1 MSQPKLTVRNLRKV
15 FQVDEGFGK
24 YSSITAIDGVSLD
37 VRDGELITLI
47 GPSGCGKSTLLMIL
61 AGLYDKSAGEV
72 LLDGRPI
79 VGPGL
84 DRGVVFQEFA
94 LFPWLTVRNNICFGL
109 KMKGIPAAEH
119 DAIVK
124 RYLKMVKLEEFE
136 RIFPHR
142 LSGGMKQRV
151 GIARAL
157 AYAPELLLMDEP
169 FGALD
174 AQTRTSL
181 QKMLVDIWAET
192 RKTILFV
199 THSVREAVFLSD
211 RIVVLSRR
219 PSRVRTII
227 EVDLPRPR
235 QRLSQAFIRHEE
247 ELEEL
252 IAQEIGDHDSGTI
265 QSTFKELEENG

>member
-1 MSQPKLTVRNLRKV
+1 MAQPKLIVRNLAKV
-15 FQVDEGFGK
+15 FQIDEGFGR
-24 YSSITAIDGVSLD
+24 YSSIKAIDGVSLE
-37 VRDGELITLI
+37 VNEGELVTII

-61 AGLYDKSAGEV
+61 AGLYDKTSGEV
-72 LLDGRPI
+72 LLEGRP
-79 VGPGL
+79 VSGPGL

-109 KMKGIPAAEH
+109 KMKGIPSAEH
-119 DAIVK
+119 NGIVQ

-136 RIFPHR
+136 KIFPHR

-157 AYAPELLLMDEP
+157 AYSPELLLMDEP

-174 AQTRTSL
+174 AQTRSSL
-181 QKMLVDIWAET
+181 QQMLVDIWSET
-192 RKTILFV
+192 QKTILFV

-227 EVDLPRPR
+227 DVKLPRPR
-235 QRLSQAFIRHEE
+235 QRLSAAFIRHEE
-247 ELEEL
+247 ELEQIIAEEL
-252 IAQEIGDHDSGTI
+252 HDDIPQVAITA
-265 QSTFKELEENG
+265 

>member
-1 MSQPKLTVRNLRKV
+1 MSRSKLIVQNLGKT
-15 FQVDEGFGK
+15 FKVDEGFGRF
-24 YSSITAIDGVSLD
+24 SSINAIDNVSLE
-37 VRDGELITLI
+37 VREGELVTII

-61 AGLYDKSAGEV
+61 AGLYDKTSGEV
-72 LLDGRPI
+72 LLDGRP
-79 VGPGL
+79 VDGPGL

-109 KMKGIPAAEH
+109 KMKGVPAAEH
-119 DAIVK
+119 DGIVK
-124 RYLKMVKLEEFE
+124 HYLDMVKLGEFE
-136 RIFPHR
+136 KIFPHR

-181 QKMLVDIWAET
+181 QQMLVDIWAET
-192 RKTILFV
+192 KKTILFV

-211 RIVVLSRR
+211 RVIVLSRR
-219 PSRVRTII
+219 PSRVRTIL
-227 EVDLPRPR
+227 EVKIPRPR
-235 QRLSQAFIRHEE
+235 VRLSEAFLRCEE

-252 IAQEIGDHDSGTI
+252 IAR
-265 QSTFKELEENG
+265 ELGEESPVGAGA